1 MDVRI
6 GVIQTTKE
14 IDIELAA
21 GTDRAEIRAAIDAAL
36 ADDDNVLWLT
46 DRSGRDIAVPASK
59 IAYIELGSPDNERR
73 IGFGAS

>member
-1 MDVRI
+1 VDVRI

-36 ADDDNVLWLT
+36 ADDGARTGDLG
-46 DRSGRDIAVPASK
+46 GRGNTRLFAERVVA
-59 IAYIELGSPDNERR
+59 ALG
-73 IGFGAS
+73 